1 MEEEEEKLS
10 FFSNFDIAQIQNERA
25 KEKFSRQKLDL
36 VRKLYLKTRQVN
48 NIYNKNKLGTDL
60 NQ

>member
-10 FFSNFDIAQIQNERA
+10 FFSNFDIDQIQNERA

-48 NIYNKNKLGTDL
+48 NMYNNK
-60 NQ
+60 

>member
-10 FFSNFDIAQIQNERA
+10 FFSNFDIDQIQNERA

-48 NIYNKNKLGTDL
+48 NIYNNT
-60 NQ
+60 

>member
-10 FFSNFDIAQIQNERA
+10 FFSNFDIAEIQNERA
-25 KEKFSRQKLDL
+25 KEKFSRQKLEL

-48 NIYNKNKLGTDL
+48 NIYNNK
-60 NQ
+60 